1 MTADTICFGACLAL
15 LAALLVRL
23 VAAGHHRIEAGG
35 EPQPQPHQEPQLYYL
50 GYYTDEQQD
59 PGIIT
64 GHTTLPPAEHG
75 VAAGGYRGQKVERG
89 NRFTRV
95 EVISPH
101 DAPAETWGCE
111 WGVDDHG
118 DAKAPPEPL
127 FRL

>member
-23 VAAGHHRIEAGG
+23 VAAGHHRRIEAGG
-35 EPQPQPHQEPQLYYL
+35 EPQPQPHQEPPLYWL
-50 GYYTDEQQD
+50 GQDDREYID
-59 PGIIT
+59 PGIVT

-75 VAAGGYRGQKVERG
+75 VAAGGYEYRGPKWSPT
-89 NRFTRV
+89 TRV